1 MKTIYRCEVCRN
13 DYDTADAALACE
25 AQPVPNGPPSGLILT
40 DDYLAHQNRGDK
52 PYAALCTGAVE
63 IKGHWHRTAALWFRG
78 NGRPDDEE
86 PRFDV
91 VCINH
96 WSERPDTDTTADS
109 FKRALA
115 KCRAM
120 GWTPKVIV
128 DGRARNFS
136 EGPQCASLTDT
147 QCGLPL

>member
-1 MKTIYRCEVCRN
+1 MTLHIKQLFSI
-13 DYDTADAALACE
+13 
-25 AQPVPNGPPSGLILT
+25 
-40 DDYLAHQNRGDK
+40 
-52 PYAALCTGAVE
+52 GAVDSGDNPEAE
-63 IKGHWHRTAALWFRG
+63 IVFWKRRKAKLPVIRDEADMEAAMGMLRR
-78 NGRPDDEE
+78 RPDDEE

-136 EGPQCASLTDT
+136 EGPHAQA
-147 QCGLPL
+147 